1 MADHLLLDVLDE
13 EAPIEGET
21 AARAD
26 FLAKAVV
33 AGGALVSGGILI
45 GGLPPLA
52 VSAPSPAQDV
62 QILNFALLLEY
73 LEAAFYK
80 EALARGKLKGEL
92 RQFAETVGAHERAHV
107 AFIRKALGTKARRKP
122 SFDFRGTTRNARTF
136 AKTALA
142 LEDTGV
148 AALNGQAPNLTKG
161 TLAAAAKIVSVEAR
175 HAAWIRDILE
185 LNPAPRASDQPMT
198 AKQATAALNRTRFVR
213 SS

>member
-13 EAPIEGET
+13 EAPIEEET

-33 AGGALVSGGILI
+33 AGGALVSGGVLI

-107 AFIRKALGTKARRKP
+107 AFIRTALGTKARRKP